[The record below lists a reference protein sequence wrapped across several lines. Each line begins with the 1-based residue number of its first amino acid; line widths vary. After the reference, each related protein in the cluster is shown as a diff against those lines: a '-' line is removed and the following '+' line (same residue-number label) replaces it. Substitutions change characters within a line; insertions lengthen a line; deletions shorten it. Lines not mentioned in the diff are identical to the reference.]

1 MPSVFTIEGTDTP
14 RRRRG
19 KRSRRRARRARKTL
33 GDTPVVGFCKTVH
46 NPRTGCSMQ
55 LCYVG
60 KGART
65 RKGKKSRTG
74 WEFKEGSS
82 RCPQR

>member
-1 MPSVFTIEGTDTP
+1 MPSVFVLDGADAP
-14 RRRRG
+14 KKPKR
-19 KRSRRRARRARKTL
+19 KRSRATL
-33 GDTPVVGFCKTVH
+33 GDAPAVGFCKTVD

-60 KGART
+60 VGART

-74 WEFKEGSS
+74 WEFQQGSS
-82 RCPQR
+82 RCSRR